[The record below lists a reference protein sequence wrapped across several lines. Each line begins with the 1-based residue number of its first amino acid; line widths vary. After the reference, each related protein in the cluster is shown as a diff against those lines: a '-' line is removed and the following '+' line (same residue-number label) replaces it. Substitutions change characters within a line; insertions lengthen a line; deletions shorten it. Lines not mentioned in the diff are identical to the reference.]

1 MALLFLSILSSVYS
15 QLNLEIIRNGL
26 SKSESLE
33 ASFVELQ
40 LANYNDVNFIQF
52 YYTANVS
59 IGTPPFNFRLLIDTG
74 SEVIIMQISW
84 VVKTQCGAKCFGPNN
99 TYNYQRS
106 STYSPTD
113 LYTNITVFYIQYE
126 EGFGL
131 SGYVVYDIFNLGG
144 INATVPFV
152 NAASTSGFTSNIPID
167 GVLGLGYSP
176 YVKGPLPIINILKSM
191 GVIQRGIFSLFMND
205 DVYFCNHSSTL
216 IIGAIN
222 LTYAYDINKYPFI
235 VVNNTFNA
243 NGYWNF
249 PALAVDYNG
258 TNVDVNTN
266 IFVDSGQ
273 D

>member
-1 MALLFLSILSSVYS
+1 M
-15 QLNLEIIRNGL
+15 
-26 SKSESLE
+26 
-33 ASFVELQ
+33 
-40 LANYNDVNFIQF
+40 
-52 YYTANVS
+52 
-59 IGTPPFNFRLLIDTG
+59 
-74 SEVIIMQISW
+74 
-84 VVKTQCGAKCFGPNN
+84 
-99 TYNYQRS
+99 
-106 STYSPTD
+106 
-113 LYTNITVFYIQYE
+113 
-126 EGFGL
+126 
-131 SGYVVYDIFNLGG
+131 
-144 INATVPFV
+144 PFV